1 MLHERIAGV
10 IYAVSGVVMV
20 DFKKLRK
27 AKAKPKATRPRD
39 IFNSLPKP
47 PGINDLY
54 ASQAEVLDGWEKRRT
69 DKDIVIKLHTGGGK
83 TLVGLL
89 IAQAVMNETEEPVL
103 YLAPTKQL
111 VAQAIA
117 KSAEY
122 GISAV
127 AYPKSPN
134 PLPASFLNGKSVLVA
149 TYEAL
154 FNGRSKFGVLNG
166 PNEPVQLGAIIL
178 DDAHVALGSIRSA
191 FTLDV
196 DAKKHRE
203 VYDELAGRFRP
214 AFRDINQR
222 GLFADIISGKE
233 NRVVEVPVGAWLDQ
247 LDSVQSYLSD
257 VVEDIDAFVWPLLR
271 DTLPFSHCLF
281 SNRSVTITPYFPP
294 VDLLPSFKNCP
305 HRIYMSATIADD
317 SEIVR
322 TFDADRM
329 AVAEPLTSS
338 SLAGVGERMILVPE
352 LMRIGATPI
361 RPLMKRVATKV
372 TYAKK
377 GVLIL
382 CPSDATAK
390 AWEDVATFPDKS
402 AAVEEAIQELQD
414 ADTFGPLVLSN
425 RYDGIDLVGDSC
437 RLLIMDDLPQ
447 GRSNYDAF
455 RLNVLADTAVSSL
468 LAQRIEQ
475 GIGRGTRGGGDHCA
489 VVLMGS
495 QLVAWIGRKRN
506 LDFLTS
512 STRIQLDVG
521 REISSDV
528 TNKKDFLDTIKSSL
542 ERNEDWTVYHA
553 EQLAEGVHADP
564 VDKLPLKLA
573 AIERKAFRYLCL
585 GQHDKALARIE
596 SLMRDEQLKDEG
608 QRQAWLAAVGA
619 RIARHAGD
627 EEKNQKLQTRA
638 FSINNNHTPP
648 RVRPSYKA
656 RPTPSKQALAIIK
669 KMSEF
674 EPKVA
679 VIASFDTAV
688 VNLTSEASS
697 GQYEAALQ
705 ELGTYLGF
713 EADRPDSI
721 YGVGPDVLW
730 RTSAEFDFVIEAKSE
745 KYEGN
750 TLYKKDHAQLLEAE
764 NWFATKYHGRSSV
777 RVSALPEPIAD
788 PKASPQGTLAFKM
801 HDIQKMQS
809 DLRTLLKSIVDAAG
823 DHGSLLDQ
831 CEVLIQ
837 DADLTPNL
845 IRTRRMKPFGK
856 KKLKKA

>member
-1 MLHERIAGV
+1 MW
-10 IYAVSGVVMV
+10 SGYGR
-20 DFKKLRK
+20 FQKTEESKSK
-27 AKAKPKATRPRD
+27 TEGYPATRH
-39 IFNSLPKP
+39 FQFTSQA

-69 DKDIVIKLHTGGGK
+69 DKDVVIKLHTGGGK

-89 IAQAVMNETEEPVL
+89 MAQAVMNETEEPVL

-111 VAQAIA
+111 VAQVIA

-134 PLPASFLNGKSVLVA
+134 PLPASFLNGQSVLVA

-166 PNEPVQLGAIIL
+166 PNETVQLGAIIL

-196 DAKKHRE
+196 EAKNHRE

-214 AFRDINQR
+214 AFRDINQK

-257 VVEDIDAFVWPLLR
+257 VVEEIDPFVWPLLR
-271 DTLPFSHCLF
+271 DTLPFCHCLF

-329 AVAEPLTSS
+329 AIAKPLTSS

-352 LMRIGATPI
+352 LMRIGAEPI

-372 TYAKK
+372 SDAKK

-382 CPSDATAK
+382 CPSDTTAK
-390 AWEDVATFPDKS
+390 AWEDVASRPDKS
-402 AAVEEAIQELQD
+402 TAVEEAVQELQD

-475 GIGRGTRGGGDHCA
+475 GTRGGGDHCA
-489 VVLMGS
+489 VVLMGT

-512 STRIQLDVG
+512 STRIQLEIG

-528 TNKKDFLDTIKSSL
+528 ANKRDFLATIKSSL
-542 ERNEDWTVYHA
+542 ERDEDWTVYHA

-564 VDKLPLKLA
+564 VDQLPLKLA

-596 SLMRDEQLKDEG
+596 GLMQDEELKDEA

-619 RIARHAGD
+619 RIARHSGD

-648 RVRPSYKA
+648 KVRPSYKP
-656 RPTPSKQALAIIK
+656 RPTPSKQAEAIIE

-679 VIASFDTAV
+679 ILASFDTAV
-688 VNLTSEASS
+688 INLTSEASA

-730 RTSAEFDFVIEAKSE
+730 RTSADFDFVIEAKSE
-745 KYEGN
+745 KYDGN

-764 NWFATKYHGRSSV
+764 NWFATKYDGRSSV

-788 PKASPQGTLAFKM
+788 AKASPKGTLAFKM
-801 HDIQKMQS
+801 HDTQKMQS
-809 DLRTLLKSIVDAAG
+809 DLRTLLKAIVDATG
-823 DHGSLLDQ
+823 DKNSLLDQ
-831 CEVLIQ
+831 CEALIQ
-837 DADLTPNL
+837 DANLTPDL
-845 IRTRRMKPFGK
+845 IRTRRMKPFGT